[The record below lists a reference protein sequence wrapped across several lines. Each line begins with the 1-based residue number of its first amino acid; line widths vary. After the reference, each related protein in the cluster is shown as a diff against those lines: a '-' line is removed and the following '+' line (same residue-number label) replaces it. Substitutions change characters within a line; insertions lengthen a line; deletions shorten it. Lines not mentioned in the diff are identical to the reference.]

1 MQTYFDRRGNVAVLI
16 AFGYSLS
23 DARTNTV
30 LCVCDDRLAI
40 RRLSDQELRKEFIRT
55 TVPAV
60 DVMRRHKRVMGERG
74 AEMEARRYMWLVQG
88 EPLWKINLLD
98 VLIALKAAC
107 GQVRS
112 RQPVAVEAP

>member
-1 MQTYFDRRGNVAVLI
+1 
-16 AFGYSLS
+16 
-23 DARTNTV
+23 
-30 LCVCDDRLAI
+30 
-40 RRLSDQELRKEFIRT
+40 
-55 TVPAV
+55 
-60 DVMRRHKRVMGERG
+60 MRRHKRVMGERG